1 MLSKFLPSP
10 DGPYGP
16 STPPRTGHG
25 MSGRLRGMNGTPGW
39 ARAYAVTAGLL
50 ALAGAVNIATR
61 WHDGRPG
68 LPLWR
73 PVLSET
79 SSITSALAFAWI
91 AFAARDRTRGEGL
104 ARAVALH
111 AGAACAFSALHCL
124 GMWTLRRI
132 VLTAAGVPYGWSI
145 GPGQLF
151 YELRKDVVTYAVIAL
166 IYQGVRR
173 PVTAAPD
180 TPPPPAAATYTIR
193 DGAKLWRVETRD
205 ILAVLSAGN
214 YVEFLLADGRRI
226 MMRATLAGI
235 GAELGE
241 AGFVRVHR
249 SWIVNAARV
258 RALAPDSSGDYTL
271 TLEGGASVPLSRRFP
286 QALTRLRG

>member
-1 MLSKFLPSP
+1 
-10 DGPYGP
+10 
-16 STPPRTGHG
+16 
-25 MSGRLRGMNGTPGW
+25 MSGRLRGISGNPGW

-68 LPLWR
+68 MPLWR
-73 PVLSET
+73 PTLSET
-79 SSITSALAFAWI
+79 SSIASALAFAWL
-91 AFAARDRTRGEGL
+91 AFAARDRTRGLGL
-104 ARAVALH
+104 ARAAGLQ

-151 YELRKDVVTYAVIAL
+151 YEFRKDVVTYAVISL
-166 IYQGVRR
+166 IYQGVRQ
-173 PVTAAPD
+173 PAAPD
-180 TPPPPAAATYTIR
+180 MPQPPAPAAATYTIR
-193 DGAKLWRVETRD
+193 DGAKLWRVETRE

-226 MMRATLAGI
+226 MMRATLSGV

-249 SWIVNAARV
+249 SWIVNAERV

-286 QALTRLRG
+286 QALMRLRR